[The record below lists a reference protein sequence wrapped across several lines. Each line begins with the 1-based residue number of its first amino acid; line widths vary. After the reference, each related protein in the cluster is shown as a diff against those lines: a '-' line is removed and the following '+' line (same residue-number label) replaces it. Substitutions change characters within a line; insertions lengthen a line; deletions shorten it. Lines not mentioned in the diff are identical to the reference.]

1 VEDSIFSFRRFGYAV
16 GALLLVLIGGAIGY
30 HAALNSESWLQSIYR
45 AVVTVSLTG
54 LDSVPPNDASRLLT
68 IVLVLAGIT
77 IFAYIGSLVVEAI
90 ARGVLGDVWAERR
103 RRRTIDRMHDHYV
116 VCGFGRVGRA
126 VAEEFLHE
134 GAQFVVLDFSPDA
147 KHAAAEVGAHFV
159 EGNATD
165 DDDLREAGIERA
177 RGLIAAS
184 DDDADN
190 LYIALSA
197 RAVRADLFIV
207 ARASNEEAAKKLRL
221 AGADRI
227 VQPYQAAGRVM
238 ANLILRPQVTD
249 FVDVVTTASGND
261 LRFEEIEVTTAC
273 GKGGKS
279 IRDLDIRKESGA
291 LIVAL
296 RKQDG
301 TFDTTPTPE
310 AVLDV
315 GDVLIAAGT
324 DQELRALEDIFASRE
339 TVAQGAD

>member
-1 VEDSIFSFRRFGYAV
+1 MDPVFSFRRFGYA
-16 GALLLVLIGGAIGY
+16 LVAMLVVL
-30 HAALNSESWLQSIYR
+30 AAGTLGFKAVLHESWLQSVYR
-45 AVVTVSLTG
+45 AVVSSSLTG
-54 LDSVPPNDASRLLT
+54 LDTVPKNDAARILT

-77 IFAYIGSLVVEAI
+77 IFAYIGSLLVEAI
-90 ARGVLGDVWAERR
+90 ARGVIGGMWADRR
-103 RRRTIDRMHDHYV
+103 RRRAIEAMSDHYII
-116 VCGFGRVGRA
+116 CGFGRVGRR

-147 KHAAAEVGAHFV
+147 KEAAAEADVLFV
-159 EGNATD
+159 EGDGTND
-165 DDDLREAGIERA
+165 EDLREAGLERA

-190 LYIALSA
+190 LYITLSA
-197 RAVRADLFIV
+197 RAVNPDLLIV
-207 ARASNEEAAKKLRL
+207 ARASTEDAAKKLRL

-238 ANLILRPQVTD
+238 ANLLLRPQVTA
-249 FVDVVTTASGND
+249 FVDVVTTASGHD
-261 LRFEEIEVTTAC
+261 LRFEEIEVTTAS
-273 GKGGKS
+273 GQGGKT
-279 IRDLDIRKESGA
+279 IRELDIRKETGA

-301 TFDTTPTPE
+301 SFDTTPNPE

-324 DQELRALEDIFASRE
+324 EEELRLLESVFAPRE
-339 TVAQGAD
+339 TVAG